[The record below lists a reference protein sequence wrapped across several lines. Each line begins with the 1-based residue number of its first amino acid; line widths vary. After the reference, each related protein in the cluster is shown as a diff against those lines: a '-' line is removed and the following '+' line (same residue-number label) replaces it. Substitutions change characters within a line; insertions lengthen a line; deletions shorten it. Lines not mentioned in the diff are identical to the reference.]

1 MTDTIRMSDF
11 PIDPLFM
18 QRWSPRAFSS
28 DPMPEADLSTMLEAA
43 RWAPSS
49 SNIQPWRFSYAL
61 RDTPD
66 WDRYVGFLMEGN
78 QIWAKNASALVV
90 AISKTHHKSSPE
102 AEERFNPS
110 HSFDTGAAS
119 LAFQLQAIKLGYHAH
134 PMGGIFKDK
143 IKLDLAIPLEGYAVE
158 AAIAVGRLA
167 PKDTLPEPLR
177 SREGPSQR
185 KPLSDV
191 AFKGGFKI

>member
-1 MTDTIRMSDF
+1 MTDNNRVSDF
-11 PIDPLFM
+11 PIKALFM
-18 QRWSPRAFSS
+18 KRWSPRAFTSEV
-28 DPMPEADLSTMLEAA
+28 MPETDLLTMLEAA

-49 SNIQPWRFSYAL
+49 SNLQPWRFSYAL

-78 QIWAKNASALVV
+78 QIWAKNAGALVI
-90 AISKTHHKSSPE
+90 AISKTHNASSPE
-102 AEERFNPS
+102 AEARFNPS

-143 IKLDLAIPLEGYAVE
+143 IKLELAIPQEGYGVE
-158 AAIAVGRLA
+158 AAIAVGKIA
-167 PKDTLPEPLR
+167 PKETLPEPLR
-177 SREGPSQR
+177 SRELPSLR
-185 KPLSDV
+185 RPLSEIIS
-191 AFKGGFKI
+191 KGGFKP